1 MRRLSCSSAN
11 TPGDTPRA
19 VPGPGAGVGRRYAD
33 KAYSEIRGVRACR
46 RRGEQLISAVPV
58 DFPDSALEA
67 EVLDD
72 LGRVEES
79 LAATA
84 HPDDKLL
91 TEGSRHLI
99 AAGGK
104 RVRAIP

>member
-1 MRRLSCSSAN
+1 
-11 TPGDTPRA
+11 
-19 VPGPGAGVGRRYAD
+19 
-33 KAYSEIRGVRACR
+33 
-46 RRGEQLISAVPV
+46 LISAVPV

-67 EVLDD
+67 EVRDY

-84 HPDDKLL
+84 HPDDELL
-91 TEGSRHLI
+91 TEASRHSI

-104 RVRAIP
+104 RFRAMLVLLARSSATRRTRGSSRRRSRSS

>member
-1 MRRLSCSSAN
+1 M
-11 TPGDTPRA
+11 
-19 VPGPGAGVGRRYAD
+19 
-33 KAYSEIRGVRACR
+33 
-46 RRGEQLISAVPV
+46 ISAVPV

-67 EVLDD
+67 EVLDN

-91 TEGSRHLI
+91 TEASRHFI

-104 RVRAIP
+104 SFRAMLVLLAAQFGDPRTCGSSRRRSRSS